1 MNLTGLEFRALTALF
16 DDSVR
21 SQRAIAAAGEMS
33 LGSAN
38 RAYRDMVERGFAE
51 NFKITDAGFEAL
63 APYKVENAI
72 IMAAGLSSRFAP
84 ISYEKPKGV
93 LRVRGEVLVERQIEQ
108 LRAAGI
114 EDITVVVGYKK
125 EYFFYLA
132 SKYGVRIVVNPEYG
146 RRNNNSSLMAVR
158 EMLGNTYVCSSDD
171 YFTENPFEPYVYQA
185 YYAGQYQEGATKE
198 WCMRLGSKD
207 RIDAVTIGGSDA
219 WYMIGHVYFDRAFSK
234 RFVEILEREYDLP
247 QTADKLWEQIYIEHI
262 DELDMV
268 CRKYDSG
275 IIHEF
280 DSLDELRE
288 FDPFFLENVDSEVF
302 DNIVSVLGCE
312 KSDVHDVYPL
322 KQGITNLS
330 CHFAVGGE
338 EYVYR
343 YPGVG
348 TEQMIDRSA
357 EMTAQRAARDMGIDA
372 TFVYGDP
379 DRGWKISHFIPEC
392 TTLDPHDAE
401 QGARAMH
408 IARSLHESGVE
419 VERRFDFFEEG
430 KRYEAMLR
438 EQGRIEIPG
447 YDELAS
453 KAAQLKRCVE
463 GDNAPVCLTHNDFF
477 DLNFLVDRDG
487 DFSLID
493 WEYAGMSDY
502 ASDFGTYVVCC
513 KLSED
518 EAVCALESY
527 FGREPSYAELRH
539 NFAYVG
545 LAGWCWYVW
554 SLAKEAQGDF
564 VGEWL
569 YVYYDYA
576 VRFIEKALAMYSAD
590 FETPTGARE
599 RRVPAR
605 RGAPAASTRGGS
617 LVGSRRCDV
626 AVGARKADS
635 RARKRGCGE
644 AR

>member
-1 MNLTGLEFRALTALF
+1 MNLTGLEFRALTALL

-38 RAYRDMVERGFAE
+38 RAYRDMMERGFAE

-63 APYKVENAI
+63 APYKVENAV

-146 RRNNNSSLMAVR
+146 RRNNNSSLMVVS

-171 YFTENPFEPYVYQA
+171 YFTENPFEPYVYRA

-219 WYMIGHVYFDRAFSK
+219 WYMMGHVYFDRAFSK

-302 DNIVSVLGCE
+302 ENIVSVLGCE

-379 DRGWKISHFIPEC
+379 DQGWKISRFIPEC

-453 KAAQLKRCVE
+453 KAAQLKRYVE

-569 YVYYDYA
+569 SPGPSLPKTFA
-576 VRFIEKALAMYSAD
+576 AGSVRGWKNL
-590 FETPTGARE
+590 
-599 RRVPAR
+599 
-605 RGAPAASTRGGS
+605 
-617 LVGSRRCDV
+617 
-626 AVGARKADS
+626 
-635 RARKRGCGE
+635 
-644 AR
+644 